1 MLKKVGPTTQLQK
14 LPASPGLPEIHHFLK
29 QALEKRGKH
38 VQISWFTPDQLVEFV
53 LDIISPIKGGDPE
66 WRLYSMQGPRRSL
79 LWEYTSCDV
88 LLVYNLTMSSAGEVH
103 QSIQAEGALNV
114 SEFQRDT
121 MRNQDKQYMVQIEH
135 SHMEHGKGTMIRD
148 NSWSRAS
155 AQLNGDLANVAI
167 GQLLQSFGPS
177 KSTGKLSIRG
187 PAGLAQVWFED
198 GNPTHATCGDLVGD
212 DAVMELMSWK
222 MGDFNFEPKVKCD
235 AKTVKSIIETLVAQG
250 IQLLERRAYLKNAGI
265 TPDTV
270 LAPVINNLTELDFI
284 SRVSRGAPTDI
295 GTLGRFY
302 KAVDGRRKLHEIVS
316 SLKITTTQAMI
327 LVYHLMIA
335 DCVKVGSFSP
345 SIVGRTSTSLPAMKG
360 GAIEPRNIDSVAIQ
374 SVMMALRRAETG
386 MFIYPAFLYFL
397 EQEYFRSYR
406 SGSPLSV
413 FVFEMRYITQQGSE
427 LVRQILPQPAL
438 LDAVGRISQLKR
450 HVDLLAHY
458 DAFDYAMLLPNTKS
472 SGAEI
477 FGNRLVKALM
487 AAPLAGG
494 IEPNRLVLSFGSAS
508 IPEDFLD
515 LSLLLGAAD
524 AAMNRAR
531 HTRQQ
536 LVMYRDMKEPLAQV
550 Q

>member
-1 MLKKVGPTTQLQK
+1 
-14 LPASPGLPEIHHFLK
+14 
-29 QALEKRGKH
+29 
-38 VQISWFTPDQLVEFV
+38 
-53 LDIISPIKGGDPE
+53 
-66 WRLYSMQGPRRSL
+66 
-79 LWEYTSCDV
+79 
-88 LLVYNLTMSSAGEVH
+88 
-103 QSIQAEGALNV
+103 
-114 SEFQRDT
+114 
-121 MRNQDKQYMVQIEH
+121 
-135 SHMEHGKGTMIRD
+135 
-148 NSWSRAS
+148 
-155 AQLNGDLANVAI
+155 
-167 GQLLQSFGPS
+167 
-177 KSTGKLSIRG
+177 
-187 PAGLAQVWFED
+187 
-198 GNPTHATCGDLVGD
+198 
-212 DAVMELMSWK
+212 MSWK
-222 MGDFNFEPKVKCD
+222 QGDFNFEPKVKCD

-250 IQLLERRAYLKNAGI
+250 IQLLDRRAYLKNAGI

-270 LAPVINNLTELDFI
+270 LAPVISNLTELDFI

-302 KAVDGRRKLHEIVS
+302 KAVDGRRKLNEIIG
-316 SLKITTTQAMI
+316 SLKITPTQAMI

-345 SIVGRTSTSLPAMKG
+345 SIVGKTSTSLPAMKSG
-360 GAIEPRNIDSVAIQ
+360 GAVEPRNIDSVAIQ

-413 FVFEMRYITQQGSE
+413 FVFEMRYITKQGSE
-427 LVRQILPQPAL
+427 LVRQILPPPAL

-477 FGNRLVKALM
+477 FGNRLVKALS
-487 AAPLAGG
+487 AAPLVGG
-494 IEPNRLVLSFGSAS
+494 IDASRLVLSFGSAS

-524 AAMNRAR
+524 AAMNKAR